1 MTTAA
6 RVQSAEAAHFYTKTG
21 EPMHFIERSDGQ
33 GTRPTTLR
41 DAKKLGLLPS
51 PTSILKVLRA
61 PQLEAWKI
69 EMACL
74 SVLTA
79 PRKEGEALDAF
90 VERVLHT
97 ERQQDEQAQKARDL
111 GTRIHDAIAGV
122 LMGAAECPVEL
133 APFVAPAIAEMH
145 LFGKVAATEE
155 VVCGERCAGRLDAR
169 FFDEQVQRVTVVDIK
184 TTSNPPLKG
193 SWLEHKLQLSF
204 YAEALPCTH
213 AIQTANVYISTKTPG
228 IVTVDTHKDWRQT
241 YECGFK
247 PLLDYWCFANNYD
260 PAK

>member
-6 RVQSAEAAHFYTKTG
+6 RVQSAEAAHFYTKAG
-21 EPMHFIERSDGQ
+21 ESMHFIERSDGQ

-61 PQLEAWKI
+61 PQLEAWKM
-69 EMACL
+69 EQAAL
-74 SVLTA
+74 AVLTA
-79 PRKEGEALDAF
+79 PRKEGEALDDF

-111 GTRIHDAIAGV
+111 GTKIHDDIASVLKGLPCPKDTEQYVMPAVKEMQRFGV
-122 LMGAAECPVEL
+122 MRGSE
-133 APFVAPAIAEMH
+133 FVVT
-145 LFGKVAATEE
+145 GD
-155 VVCGERCAGRLDAR
+155 RCAGRLDVW
-169 FFDEQVQRVTVVDIK
+169 FENQTTQQQTVVDVK

-204 YAEALPCTH
+204 YGKALPL
-213 AIQTANVYISTKTPG
+213 AMSDQTANVYISTKTPG
-228 IVTVDTHKDWRQT
+228 VVVVDVHPDWAQT
-241 YECGFK
+241 YEHGFK
-247 PLLDYWCFANNYD
+247 PLLQYWCFANNYD
-260 PAK
+260 PSK